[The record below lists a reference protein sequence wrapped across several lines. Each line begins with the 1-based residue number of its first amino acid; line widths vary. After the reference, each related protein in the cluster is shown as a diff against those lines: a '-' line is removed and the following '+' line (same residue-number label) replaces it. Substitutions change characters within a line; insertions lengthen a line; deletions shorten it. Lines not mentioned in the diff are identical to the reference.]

1 MSAMPDEAVSADV
14 TPIDEVAIIIPDL
27 PIRRTLSTGFEI
39 EYEELR
45 ARQFFKMLRILTRG
59 AGPLMAEYPI
69 DFNASGE
76 ELGQQLIV
84 LLVMAI
90 PEAEDEAIEFLK
102 SMTKPAGLENARDDA
117 ARRRNIEKY
126 NQLDIELDNPELE
139 DLIDVITDI
148 VQRESADLSGL
159 GKRLRSLFTLA
170 QKTGQAPELKAQ
182 PTDDSPNSK
191 RKSRTPK
198 P

>member
-1 MSAMPDEAVSADV
+1 MSAMTDEAVPADV
-14 TPIDEVAIIIPDL
+14 TPVDEVAIIIPDL
-27 PIRRTLSTGFEI
+27 PARRVLSTGFEI

-76 ELGQQLIV
+76 ELGQQLVV

-117 ARRRNIEKY
+117 ARKRNIDKY

-159 GKRLRSLFTLA
+159 GKRLRSLFSLA
-170 QKTGQAPELKAQ
+170 QKTGQAPALVQ
-182 PTDDSPNSK
+182 PTDDSQTSK